1 MVDISKKEILKKLDD
16 IKSLKKTDQQV
27 FKKLS
32 KKYPV
37 FIPFKVINL
46 ILSKKYNSLDYDE
59 NLEICA
65 TQISNRSYLFEIIQN
80 EILNDEEKFEVL
92 KDLKD
97 KSIDNKRSFVEWI
110 KSTKP
115 VIETEDYNS
124 NSNVV
129 FDLFVDLKNSK
140 RKKIKKEDY
149 MTETLAEL
157 YIEQKKFKEALK
169 AYEILSLKYPEKI
182 SLFADQIKFIKKQI
196 KNQ

>member
-1 MVDISKKEILKKLDD
+1 MVDISKTEILKKLDD
-16 IKSLKKTDQQV
+16 IKSLKKSDQQI

-37 FIPFKVINL
+37 FIPFKVVNL

-80 EILNDEEKFEVL
+80 EILNDEQKFEVL
-92 KDLKD
+92 KGLKE

-115 VIETEDYNS
+115 LIETEDYNS
-124 NSNVV
+124 NSDMI
-129 FDLFVDLKNSK
+129 FDLFNDLKKVK

-149 MTETLAEL
+149 MTETLAKI
-157 YIEQKKFKEALK
+157 YIKQQKYDDALK
-169 AYEILSLKYPEKI
+169 AYKILSLKYPEKI
-182 SLFADQIKFIKKQI
+182 ILFANQIKLIKKL
-196 KNQ
+196 KKK